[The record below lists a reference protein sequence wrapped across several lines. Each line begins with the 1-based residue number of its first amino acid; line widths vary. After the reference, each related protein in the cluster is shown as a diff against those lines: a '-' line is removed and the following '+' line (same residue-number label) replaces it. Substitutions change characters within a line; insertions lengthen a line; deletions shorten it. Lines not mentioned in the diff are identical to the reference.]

1 MDPLDDKHKQKDL
14 GALIEQVASA
24 FPEVPPPA
32 FCHDILTQADF
43 EAAFMGDE
51 LNNTLRHLYNYSVE
65 EVHYL
70 TPFLMRAYLNQYGSE
85 WSLDDDLSNYLF
97 WFSGFKFDAEIVR
110 NRYLSFYEQ
119 FDPAQRQCVCSFLR
133 FLATHK
139 MDEGFIEEDVIS
151 YWCTQ
156 KFGEENKRRTP

>member
-1 MDPLDDKHKQKDL
+1 MDSLEAKERDL
-14 GALIEQVASA
+14 TALLGQIISA
-24 FPEVPPPA
+24 FAGVPPPA

-51 LNNTLRHLYNYSVE
+51 LNYTLRHLYNYSVE

-70 TPFLMRAYLNQYGSE
+70 TPFLMRGYLNQYGRDR
-85 WSLDDDLSNYLF
+85 SLDDDLGNYLF
-97 WFSGFKFDAEIVR
+97 WFSGFKFDVDFVR
-110 NRYLSFYEQ
+110 NVYLSFYEQ

-133 FLATHK
+133 FLKTYK
-139 MDEGFIEEDVIS
+139 MDEGFIEDDVTS

-156 KFGEENKRRTP
+156 KVGEENKRRTP